1 VSSNHIIIAGA
12 GLAGATAAKT
22 LREEGFD
29 GKLTLV
35 GTETEYPY
43 LRPPL
48 SKAFLAGKESAED
61 GRIQTPAWYDEQ
73 DVDVKLGE
81 SVELIDTATHRATLS
96 HGGALAYSKL
106 LVATGA
112 SSRRL
117 DIPGAGLAGV
127 RYLRTIDDSRA
138 LHSELARGDRHLAII
153 GLGWIGMEAAATARQ
168 LGNTV
173 TVVGPGEVPLASAL
187 GAQIG
192 SLFAAKHRA
201 EGVDL
206 RTGRTPVEITAGS
219 GGRPLAVVLDD
230 GEHLAADLVL
240 AAIGAVPNTALAQ
253 ASGLAVSRGIDT
265 DGSLLTSAADVYA
278 AGDVAN
284 AFHPVLGTRLR
295 SEHWANAIAQGTT
308 AAKAMLGQEAVNDD
322 IPYFYTDQFDIG
334 MEYSGFFPWA
344 TGVPVIRGNPDAME
358 FIAFWLRDSKVVAGM
373 NVNVW
378 DVQDAIQ
385 ALIRSG
391 RPVSAAELSD
401 PAKELT
407 SL

>member
-1 VSSNHIIIAGA
+1 VASHHVIIAGA

-35 GTETEYPY
+35 GAEPHYPY

-61 GRIQTPAWYDEQ
+61 GQVQAPGWYEEQ
-73 DVDVKLGE
+73 DIDVKLGE
-81 SVELIDTATHRATLS
+81 SVESIDTAAHRAVLS
-96 HGGALAYSKL
+96 GGGALAYSRF

-112 SSRRL
+112 RARRL
-117 DIPGAGLAGV
+117 EIPGAGLAGV
-127 RYLRTIDDSRA
+127 RYLRTIDESRA
-138 LHSELARGDRHLAII
+138 LHHELAGGNKSLVVI
-153 GLGWIGMEAAATARQ
+153 GLGWIGMEVAATARQ

-173 TVVGPGEVPLASAL
+173 TVVGRGAVPLAGAL
-187 GAQIG
+187 GPRIG
-192 SLFAAKHRA
+192 ALFAGRHRA
-201 EGVDL
+201 EGVRF
-206 RTGRTPVEITAGS
+206 RTGRSPAAIAAGS
-219 GGRPLAVVLDD
+219 GGRAAAVVLDD
-230 GEHLAADLVL
+230 GERLEADTVLV
-240 AAIGAVPNTALAQ
+240 AVGAVPDTSLAR
-253 ASGLAVSRGIDT
+253 ASGLAVSDGIEA

-278 AGDVAN
+278 AGDAAS
-284 AFHPVLGTRLR
+284 AFHPRVGARLR
-295 SEHWANAIAQGTT
+295 SEHWANAIAQGRT
-308 AAKAMLGQEAVNDD
+308 AAKAMLGQQAANDA

-344 TGVPVIRGNPDAME
+344 GGEPVIRGNLAELE
-358 FIAFWLRDSKVVAGM
+358 FMAFWLRGSQVVAGM
-373 NVNVW
+373 NVNIW

-385 ALIRSG
+385 DLIRSG
-391 RPVSAAELSD
+391 RPVSAADLSD

>member
-1 VSSNHIIIAGA
+1 MSSNHIIIAGA

-22 LREEGFD
+22 LREEGFE

-35 GTETEYPY
+35 GAEPHYPY

-61 GRIQTPAWYDEQ
+61 GRIEAPAWYDEQ

-81 SVELIDTATHRATLS
+81 SVEFIDTAAHTATLS
-96 HGGALAYSKL
+96 RGGSLAYSKF

-112 SSRRL
+112 LPRRL
-117 DIPGAGLAGV
+117 DIPGSSLEGV
-127 RYLRTIDDSRA
+127 RYLRTIDDSRSLREA
-138 LHSELARGDRHLAII
+138 LAGGNRRLVVI
-153 GLGWIGMEAAATARQ
+153 GLGWIGMEVAATARQ
-168 LGNTV
+168 LGHEV
-173 TVVGPGEVPLASAL
+173 TVVGPGGIPLATAL
-187 GAQIG
+187 GPRIG
-192 SLFAAKHRA
+192 SLFTDRHRA
-201 EGVDL
+201 EGVSF
-206 RTGRTPVEITAGS
+206 RTGRRPAEIAGA
-219 GGRPLAVVLDD
+219 GGRAAAVVLDD
-230 GEHLAADLVL
+230 GERLEADLVL
-240 AAIGAVPNTALAQ
+240 AAIGAVPNTALAA
-253 ASGLAVSRGIDT
+253 ASGLALSQGIDT
-265 DGSLLTSAADVYA
+265 DRSLLTSATDVYA

-284 AFHPVLGTRLR
+284 AFHPVLGARLR
-295 SEHWANAIAQGTT
+295 SEHWANAIAQGKT
-308 AAKAMLGQEAVNDD
+308 AAKAMLGQDAVNDD

-344 TGVPVIRGNPDAME
+344 TGEPVFRGNPAELE

-385 ALIRSG
+385 DLIRSG
-391 RPVSAAELSD
+391 RSVSAAELSD

>member
-1 VSSNHIIIAGA
+1 MSSNHIIIAGA

-35 GTETEYPY
+35 GAETEYPY

-61 GRIQTPAWYDEQ
+61 GQIQAPAWYDEQ
-73 DVDVKLGE
+73 DIDVKLDE
-81 SVELIDTATHRATLS
+81 AVDRIDAAAHRVVLS
-96 HGGALAYSKL
+96 RGGALSYSKL

-117 DIPGAGLAGV
+117 DISGAGLEGV
-127 RYLRTIDDSRA
+127 HYLRTIDDSRA
-138 LHSELARGDRHLAII
+138 LHNALARGDRQLVII
-153 GLGWIGMEAAATARQ
+153 GMGWIGMEAAATARQ
-168 LGNTV
+168 LGNAV

-187 GAQIG
+187 GPQIG
-192 SLFAAKHRA
+192 SLFTAKHRA
-201 EGVDL
+201 EGVGF
-206 RTGRTPVEITAGS
+206 RTGRTPVEIAAAG
-219 GGRPLAVVLDD
+219 GKAAAVVLDD
-230 GEHLAADLVL
+230 GERLAADLVL
-240 AAIGAVPNTALAQ
+240 VAVGAVPNTALAE

-308 AAKAMLGQEAVNDD
+308 AAKAMLGQDAVNDD

-344 TGVPVIRGNPDAME
+344 TSVPVIRGNPENME

-385 ALIRSG
+385 DLIRSA
-391 RPVSAAELSD
+391 RPVSVAELSD